1 MNRKKGFSL
10 WPAVGDEQAAVLA
23 ARQGFH
29 AAVYCSIVTAIF
41 AVLGGFGFQIM
52 DFNLWNLID
61 AGLMALLAFG
71 IRRMSRTAA
80 LIALLYYV
88 AGRIDL
94 WAEYGSQN
102 PVIAG
107 IFVLM
112 FLSAV
117 RGTFAYHRLKPRPEG
132 LNPLPAVRFQ
142 RKHFA
147 RVRSYEGPCD
157 HCDAP

>member
-1 MNRKKGFSL
+1 MNQKKNYSL
-10 WPAVGDEQAAVLA
+10 WPSVGDELAAILA

-29 AAVYCSIVTAIF
+29 AAMYCSIVTAVC
-41 AVLGGFGFQIM
+41 AVLGGFGFQILGL
-52 DFNLWNLID
+52 DLWSLID
-61 AGLMALLAFG
+61 AGLIALLAVG

-80 LIALLYYV
+80 VAALLYYV

-94 WAEYGSQN
+94 WAEYGLQN

-117 RGTFAYHRLKPRPEG
+117 RGTFAYHRLKRRSEE
-132 LNPLPAVRFQ
+132 LNEDPAVHLNE
-142 RKHFA
+142 KISLGT
-147 RVRSYEGPCD
+147 VI
-157 HCDAP
+157 

>member
-10 WPAVGDEQAAVLA
+10 WPTVGDEQAAVLA

-41 AVLGGFGFQIM
+41 AVLGGFGFKIL
-52 DFNLWNLID
+52 DFDLWNLTD
-61 AGLMALLAFG
+61 AALMALLAFG

-117 RGTFAYHRLKPRPEG
+117 RGTFAYHSLKPRTEG
-132 LNPLPAVRFQ
+132 LNPLSA
-142 RKHFA
+142 A
-147 RVRSYEGPCD
+147 DSSADISLE
-157 HCDAP
+157 AII

>member
-1 MNRKKGFSL
+1 MNRKKGFSI

-52 DFNLWNLID
+52 DFNLWNLTD
-61 AGLMALLAFG
+61 AALMALLAFG
-71 IRRMSRTAA
+71 VRRMSRTAA
-80 LIALLYYV
+80 LIAFLYYV

-117 RGTFAYHRLKPRPEG
+117 RGTFAYHRLKLRPEG
-132 LNPLPAVRFQ
+132 LNPVPA
-142 RKHFA
+142 A
-147 RVRSYEGPCD
+147 DSSADICLE
-157 HCDAP
+157 AII

>member
-1 MNRKKGFSL
+1 MNRNRKFSF

-41 AVLGGFGFQIM
+41 AVLGGFGFKIM
-52 DFNLWNLID
+52 DFDLWNLTD
-61 AGLMALLAFG
+61 AALMALLAFG

-80 LIALLYYV
+80 LIAFLYYV

-132 LNPLPAVRFQ
+132 LNPVPA
-142 RKHFA
+142 A
-147 RVRSYEGPCD
+147 DSSADISLE
-157 HCDAP
+157 AII

>member
-23 ARQGFH
+23 ARQGFQ
-29 AAVYCSIVTAIF
+29 AAVYGSIVTATF

-52 DFNLWNLID
+52 RFNLWNLTD
-61 AGLMALLAFG
+61 AALIALLAFG

-80 LIALLYYV
+80 LIALVYYV

-117 RGTFAYHRLKPRPEG
+117 RGTFSYHRLKPQPESLTPVPTVDSG
-132 LNPLPAVRFQ
+132 EHISLGA
-142 RKHFA
+142 A
-147 RVRSYEGPCD
+147 I
-157 HCDAP
+157 

>member
-1 MNRKKGFSL
+1 MNRNKKFSF

-29 AAVYCSIVTAIF
+29 AGVYCSIVTAIF
-41 AVLGGFGFQIM
+41 AVFGGFGFKIM
-52 DFNLWNLID
+52 DFDLWNLAD
-61 AGLMALLAFG
+61 AALMALLAFG
-71 IRRMSRTAA
+71 IRRMSRIAA
-80 LIALLYYV
+80 LIAFLYYV

-132 LNPLPAVRFQ
+132 LNPVPAADSGADIW
-142 RKHFA
+142 HEA
-147 RVRSYEGPCD
+147 II
-157 HCDAP
+157 

>member
-1 MNRKKGFSL
+1 MNRKKKFSL
-10 WPAVGDEQAAVLA
+10 WPQVDDEQAAVLA

-29 AAVYCSIVTAIF
+29 AAVYCSVVTAVF
-41 AVLGGFGFQIM
+41 AILGGFGFQIM
-52 DFNLWNLID
+52 DFNLWNLTD

-80 LIALLYYV
+80 LIALLYYI

-102 PVIAG
+102 PVIGG

-112 FLSAV
+112 FLAAV
-117 RGTFAYHRLKPRPEG
+117 RGTFAYHRLKPRSEG
-132 LNPLPAVRFQ
+132 LTPVEAADSSEPMSLGAVI
-142 RKHFA
+142 
-147 RVRSYEGPCD
+147 
-157 HCDAP
+157 

>member
-1 MNRKKGFSL
+1 MKRKKKFSL
-10 WPAVGDEQAAVLA
+10 WPAVSDEQAAVLA

-52 DFNLWNLID
+52 DFNLWNLTD

-80 LIALLYYV
+80 VIALLYYV

-132 LNPLPAVRFQ
+132 LNPVPA
-142 RKHFA
+142 A
-147 RVRSYEGPCD
+147 DSSADLSLE
-157 HCDAP
+157 AII

>member
-1 MNRKKGFSL
+1 
-10 WPAVGDEQAAVLA
+10 
-23 ARQGFH
+23 
-29 AAVYCSIVTAIF
+29 
-41 AVLGGFGFQIM
+41 M
-52 DFNLWNLID
+52 DFNLWNLTD

-94 WAEYGSQN
+94 WTEYGSQN

-132 LNPLPAVRFQ
+132 LTPVPAVDSSE
-142 RKHFA
+142 HISLGA
-147 RVRSYEGPCD
+147 II
-157 HCDAP
+157 

>member
-1 MNRKKGFSL
+1 MHRKKGSSL

-29 AAVYCSIVTAIF
+29 AAVYCSIVTATF
-41 AVLGGFGFQIM
+41 AVLAGFGFQIM
-52 DFNLWNLID
+52 GFNLWNLID
-61 AGLMALLAFG
+61 AGLIALLAFG
-71 IRRMSRTAA
+71 IHRMSRSAA

-107 IFVLM
+107 IFVLT

-117 RGTFAYHRLKPRPEG
+117 RGTFAYHRLKPRPES
-132 LNPLPAVRFQ
+132 LTLPAVHSSENISLR
-142 RKHFA
+142 A
-147 RVRSYEGPCD
+147 II
-157 HCDAP
+157 

>member
-1 MNRKKGFSL
+1 MNRNKKFSF

-41 AVLGGFGFQIM
+41 AVLGGFGFKIM
-52 DFNLWNLID
+52 DFDLWNLTD
-61 AGLMALLAFG
+61 AALMALLAFG

-80 LIALLYYV
+80 VIAVLYYV

-132 LNPLPAVRFQ
+132 LNPVPVADSSADMGLEAII
-142 RKHFA
+142 
-147 RVRSYEGPCD
+147 
-157 HCDAP
+157 

>member
-1 MNRKKGFSL
+1 MNRNKKFSF

-41 AVLGGFGFQIM
+41 AVLGGFGFKIM
-52 DFNLWNLID
+52 DFDLWNLTD
-61 AGLMALLAFG
+61 AALMALLAFG

-80 LIALLYYV
+80 LIAFLYYV

-94 WAEYGSQN
+94 WTEYGSQN
-102 PVIAG
+102 AVIAG

-117 RGTFAYHRLKPRPEG
+117 RGTFAYHRLRPRLEG
-132 LNPLPAVRFQ
+132 LNQVPA
-142 RKHFA
+142 A
-147 RVRSYEGPCD
+147 DPSADLSLE
-157 HCDAP
+157 AII

>member
-1 MNRKKGFSL
+1 M
-10 WPAVGDEQAAVLA
+10 GDEQAAVLA

-29 AAVYCSIVTAIF
+29 AAVYCSVVTAIF
-41 AVLGGFGFQIM
+41 AVLGGFGFQIL
-52 DFNLWNLID
+52 DFNLWNLTD

-71 IRRMSRTAA
+71 IRRMSRIAA

-94 WAEYGSQN
+94 WTEYGPQN

-117 RGTFAYHRLKPRPEG
+117 RGTFAYHRLKLRSEG
-132 LNPLPAVRFQ
+132 LTPVPAV
-142 RKHFA
+142 
-147 RVRSYEGPCD
+147 
-157 HCDAP
+157 DASEHISLGAAI

>member
-1 MNRKKGFSL
+1 MKRKKKFSL

-52 DFNLWNLID
+52 DFNLWNLTD
-61 AGLMALLAFG
+61 AALMALLAFG
-71 IRRMSRTAA
+71 VRRMSRTAA
-80 LIALLYYV
+80 VIALLYYV

-94 WAEYGSQN
+94 WTQYGSQN

-117 RGTFAYHRLKPRPEG
+117 RGTFAYHGLKPRPEG
-132 LNPLPAVRFQ
+132 LTRVPAVDSSE
-142 RKHFA
+142 HVSLGA
-147 RVRSYEGPCD
+147 VI
-157 HCDAP
+157 

>member
-1 MNRKKGFSL
+1 MNRKKKFSF

-41 AVLGGFGFQIM
+41 AVLGGFGFKIL
-52 DFNLWNLID
+52 DFDLWNLTD

-132 LNPLPAVRFQ
+132 LNPVPA
-142 RKHFA
+142 A
-147 RVRSYEGPCD
+147 DSSADISLE
-157 HCDAP
+157 AII

>member
-1 MNRKKGFSL
+1 MNRNKKFSF

-41 AVLGGFGFQIM
+41 AVLGGFGFKIM
-52 DFNLWNLID
+52 DFDLWNLTD
-61 AGLMALLAFG
+61 AALMALLAFG

-80 LIALLYYV
+80 LIAFLYYV

-94 WAEYGSQN
+94 WTEYGSQN

-132 LNPLPAVRFQ
+132 LNQVPA
-142 RKHFA
+142 A
-147 RVRSYEGPCD
+147 DPSADISLE
-157 HCDAP
+157 AII

>member
-1 MNRKKGFSL
+1 MNRNKKFSF

-41 AVLGGFGFQIM
+41 AVLGGFGFKIM
-52 DFNLWNLID
+52 DFDLWNLTD
-61 AGLMALLAFG
+61 AALMALLAFG

-80 LIALLYYV
+80 LIAFLYYV

-94 WAEYGSQN
+94 WAEYSSQN

-132 LNPLPAVRFQ
+132 LNPFPA
-142 RKHFA
+142 A
-147 RVRSYEGPCD
+147 DSSADISLG
-157 HCDAP
+157 AII

>member
-1 MNRKKGFSL
+1 MKRKKMFTL
-10 WPAVGDEQAAVLA
+10 WPAVSDEHAAVLA

-52 DFNLWNLID
+52 DFNLWNLTD
-61 AGLMALLAFG
+61 AGLMVLLAFG

-80 LIALLYYV
+80 VIALLYYV

-117 RGTFAYHRLKPRPEG
+117 RGTFAYHRLKQRAEG
-132 LNPLPAVRFQ
+132 LNPLSAADSSADISLEAVI
-142 RKHFA
+142 
-147 RVRSYEGPCD
+147 
-157 HCDAP
+157 

>member
-1 MNRKKGFSL
+1 MNRNKKFSF

-29 AAVYCSIVTAIF
+29 AAMYCSIVTAVF

-52 DFNLWNLID
+52 DFNLWNLTD
-61 AGLMALLAFG
+61 AVLIALLAFG

-94 WAEYGSQN
+94 WTEYGPQN

-117 RGTFAYHRLKPRPEG
+117 RGTFAYHRLKRRPEG
-132 LNPLPAVRFQ
+132 LNPVLA
-142 RKHFA
+142 A
-147 RVRSYEGPCD
+147 DSGGDISLE
-157 HCDAP
+157 AII

>member
-1 MNRKKGFSL
+1 MKRKKKFTL
-10 WPAVGDEQAAVLA
+10 WPEVGDEQSAVLA
-23 ARQGFH
+23 ARHGFH

-52 DFNLWNLID
+52 DFNLWNLTD

-80 LIALLYYV
+80 VIALLYYV

-117 RGTFAYHRLKPRPEG
+117 RGTFAYHRLKPQPEG
-132 LNPLPAVRFQ
+132 LNPVPGADSSADIWLEAII
-142 RKHFA
+142 
-147 RVRSYEGPCD
+147 
-157 HCDAP
+157 

>member
-29 AAVYCSIVTAIF
+29 AAVCCSIVTAVF
-41 AVLGGFGFQIM
+41 AVLGGFGFQILGL
-52 DFNLWNLID
+52 DLWSLID
-61 AGLMALLAFG
+61 AGLIALLAVG

-80 LIALLYYV
+80 VVALLYYV

-94 WAEYGSQN
+94 WAEYGFQN
-102 PVIAG
+102 PIIAG

-117 RGTFAYHRLKPRPEG
+117 RGTFAYHRLKRRSEG
-132 LNPLPAVRFQ
+132 LNPVLAVNSSEDISLG
-142 RKHFA
+142 A
-147 RVRSYEGPCD
+147 VI
-157 HCDAP
+157 

>member
-1 MNRKKGFSL
+1 MNRNKKFSF

-41 AVLGGFGFQIM
+41 AVLGGFGFKIM
-52 DFNLWNLID
+52 DFDLWNLTD
-61 AGLMALLAFG
+61 AALMALLAFG

-80 LIALLYYV
+80 LIAFLYYV

-102 PVIAG
+102 RSHCRNLRFDVPVGCTWHIR
-107 IFVLM
+107 
-112 FLSAV
+112 LSPFEAA
-117 RGTFAYHRLKPRPEG
+117 T
-132 LNPLPAVRFQ
+132 
-142 RKHFA
+142 
-147 RVRSYEGPCD
+147 
-157 HCDAP
+157 